1 MVNETSNRA
10 YIIND
15 GNQFEICMPDLSF
28 VRPRFSSEEEF
39 AEFVADWP
47 GSRLIELWNHFPGV
61 VPVKKFTDR
70 KTAIRRIWAEIEES
84 NRPHSKA
91 EAILRLVRQRG
102 GATIEALMA
111 ATGWQAHSVRGFIS
125 GHIGRKLR
133 LNVKSFKRDGH
144 RVYSIASS

>member
-10 YIIND
+10 CIIND

-28 VRPRFSSEEEF
+28 VWPRFSSEEEF

-70 KTAIRRIWAEIEES
+70 KTAIRRS
-84 NRPHSKA
+84 RD
-91 EAILRLVRQRG
+91 RR
-102 GATIEALMA
+102 
-111 ATGWQAHSVRGFIS
+111 
-125 GHIGRKLR
+125 
-133 LNVKSFKRDGH
+133 VKP
-144 RVYSIASS
+144 AP